1 MGRTVPTFRMLLDSI
16 IMELGD
22 FRRALRRRDRQ
33 VFDRIMDMA
42 REHASA
48 STVAAA
54 VDPMD
59 TIVLSILIE
68 PVTKG
73 RGTGSLEAQP
83 VREL

>member
-1 MGRTVPTFRMLLDSI
+1 MLLDSI

-22 FRRALRRRDRQ
+22 FRRALRRRDQQ

-68 PVTKG
+68 QQKQIDDLKEDSDAP
-73 RGTGSLEAQP
+73 SP
-83 VREL
+83 

>member
-1 MGRTVPTFRMLLDSI
+1 MGRTVPSFRMLLDSI

-22 FRRALRRRDRQ
+22 FRRALRRHDQQ

-68 PVTKG
+68 QQKQIDDLKEDSDATS
-73 RGTGSLEAQP
+73 T
-83 VREL
+83 

>member
-1 MGRTVPTFRMLLDSI
+1 MGRTVPSFRMLLDSI

-68 PVTKG
+68 QQKQIDDLKEDSDAP
-73 RGTGSLEAQP
+73 SP
-83 VREL
+83 

>member
-1 MGRTVPTFRMLLDSI
+1 MGRTVPSFRMLLDSI

-22 FRRALRRRDRQ
+22 FRRALRRRDQQ

-54 VDPMD
+54 IDPMD

-68 PVTKG
+68 QQKQIDDLKEENDATP
-73 RGTGSLEAQP
+73 P
-83 VREL
+83 

>member
-1 MGRTVPTFRMLLDSI
+1 MGRTVPSFRMLLDSI

-22 FRRALRRRDRQ
+22 FKRALRRHDQQ

-68 PVTKG
+68 QQKQIDDLKEDSDAP
-73 RGTGSLEAQP
+73 SP
-83 VREL
+83 

>member
-1 MGRTVPTFRMLLDSI
+1 MGRTVPSFRMLLDSI

-22 FRRALRRRDRQ
+22 FRRALRRRDRE

-48 STVAAA
+48 STVAASI
-54 VDPMD
+54 DPMD

-68 PVTKG
+68 QQKQIDN
-73 RGTGSLEAQP
+73 LEEDSDVP
-83 VREL
+83 PP

>member
-1 MGRTVPTFRMLLDSI
+1 MGRTVPSFRMLLDSI

-22 FRRALRRRDRQ
+22 FRRVLRRRDQQ

-68 PVTKG
+68 QQKQIDDLKEDSNAP
-73 RGTGSLEAQP
+73 P
-83 VREL
+83 P

>member
-1 MGRTVPTFRMLLDSI
+1 MGRTVPSFRMLLDSI

-22 FRRALRRRDRQ
+22 FRRALRQRDRQ

-54 VDPMD
+54 IDPMD

-68 PVTKG
+68 QQKQIDDLKEENDATP
-73 RGTGSLEAQP
+73 P
-83 VREL
+83 

>member
-1 MGRTVPTFRMLLDSI
+1 MGRTVPSFRMLLDSI

-22 FRRALRRRDRQ
+22 FRRALRRRDRE

-48 STVAAA
+48 STVAAS

-68 PVTKG
+68 QQKQIDDLKEDSDAP
-73 RGTGSLEAQP
+73 SP
-83 VREL
+83 

>member
-1 MGRTVPTFRMLLDSI
+1 MPSFRMLLDSI

-42 REHASA
+42 QEHASA

-68 PVTKG
+68 QQKQIDDLKEDSDAP
-73 RGTGSLEAQP
+73 SP
-83 VREL
+83 

>member
-1 MGRTVPTFRMLLDSI
+1 MGRTVPSFRMLLDSI

-22 FRRALRRRDRQ
+22 FKRALRRRDQQ

-54 VDPMD
+54 IDPMD

-68 PVTKG
+68 QQKQIDDLKEDSDAP
-73 RGTGSLEAQP
+73 SP
-83 VREL
+83 

>member
-1 MGRTVPTFRMLLDSI
+1 MGRTVPSFRMLLDSI

-22 FRRALRRRDRQ
+22 FRRALRRRDQQ

-68 PVTKG
+68 QQKQIDDLKEDSDAP
-73 RGTGSLEAQP
+73 SP
-83 VREL
+83 

>member
-1 MGRTVPTFRMLLDSI
+1 MGRTVPSFRMLLDSI

-22 FRRALRRRDRQ
+22 FRRALRRRDRE

-68 PVTKG
+68 QQKQIDDLKEDSDAP
-73 RGTGSLEAQP
+73 SP
-83 VREL
+83 

>member
-1 MGRTVPTFRMLLDSI
+1 MGRTVPSFRMLLDSI

-22 FRRALRRRDRQ
+22 FRRALRQRDQQ

-68 PVTKG
+68 HQKQIDDLKEDSDAP
-73 RGTGSLEAQP
+73 SP
-83 VREL
+83 

>member
-68 PVTKG
+68 QQKQIDDLKEDSHAP
-73 RGTGSLEAQP
+73 SP
-83 VREL
+83 

>member
-1 MGRTVPTFRMLLDSI
+1 MGRTVPSFRLLLDSI

-22 FRRALRRRDRQ
+22 FKRALRRRDQQ

-42 REHASA
+42 REHTSA

-68 PVTKG
+68 QQKQIDDLKEDSHAP
-73 RGTGSLEAQP
+73 SP
-83 VREL
+83 

>member
-1 MGRTVPTFRMLLDSI
+1 MGRTVPSFRMLLDSI
-16 IMELGD
+16 IMDLGN
-22 FRRALRRRDRQ
+22 FRRALRKHDQQ

-42 REHASA
+42 REHTSA

-68 PVTKG
+68 QQKQIDDLKEDSHAPST
-73 RGTGSLEAQP
+73 
-83 VREL
+83 

>member
-1 MGRTVPTFRMLLDSI
+1 MGRTVPSFRMLLDSI

-22 FRRALRRRDRQ
+22 FKRALRRRDQQ

-68 PVTKG
+68 QQKQIDDLKG
-73 RGTGSLEAQP
+73 DSDAP
-83 VREL
+83 SP